1 MSPVGSLKQYFQEA
15 RIELKKVIWPTK
27 KETVNSTILVVGF
40 CIAFAI
46 FLGALDF
53 VFNLGLEKLIQ

>member
-1 MSPVGSLKQYFQEA
+1 MIGSLKQYLQEA

-27 KETVNSTILVVGF
+27 QETTRSTLLVIGICLAV
-40 CIAFAI
+40 AI

-53 VFNLGLEKLIQ
+53 VFNLGLERLIQ

>member
-1 MSPVGSLKQYFQEA
+1 MIGSLKQYFQEA
-15 RIELKKVIWPTK
+15 RVELKKVIWPTK
-27 KETVNSTILVVGF
+27 QETVHSTMLVIGISLAV
-40 CIAFAI
+40 AV